1 MKGVVTM
8 IELLENIYLINN
20 LYDYG
25 VSNIPNEKGIYMV
38 LKPKKMS
45 INILS
50 TTTAIEK
57 YEDKSMIYDAI
68 KLNTKY
74 ERTDKT
80 VLYIGKAGDN
90 NKLRGRIRQLVRYGY
105 REVDNHR
112 GGRAIWQIENNKD
125 LLIGYFLCNSP
136 ESKEKELL
144 KIYKGQYGVLP
155 LANWKIG

>member
-1 MKGVVTM
+1 
-8 IELLENIYLINN
+8 
-20 LYDYG
+20 
-25 VSNIPNEKGIYMV
+25 MV

-80 VLYIGKAGDN
+80 VLY
-90 NKLRGRIRQLVRYGY
+90 LS
-105 REVDNHR
+105 
-112 GGRAIWQIENNKD
+112 
-125 LLIGYFLCNSP
+125 LIH
-136 ESKEKELL
+136 
-144 KIYKGQYGVLP
+144 I
-155 LANWKIG
+155 